1 MGARSPFEILVI
13 LRISL
18 KMFSST
24 EFTGSMRCAPL
35 IISLQRNN
43 FANTKKIGGLKVLI
57 IIRDYLTLFKS
68 FHSII

>member
-1 MGARSPFEILVI
+1 MRTGSPFEILVI

-18 KMFSST
+18 KMLGST
-24 EFTGSMRCAPL
+24 EFAGSVLGTPL

-43 FANTKKIGGLKVLI
+43 LAHTKKICGLEVLI
-57 IIRDYLTLFKS
+57 IIRDCLTLFKS

>member
-1 MGARSPFEILVI
+1 MRTRSPFESLVI
-13 LRISL
+13 LSISI
-18 KMFSST
+18 KMLGSAYFA
-24 EFTGSMRCAPL
+24 GSMRRTPF

-43 FANTKKIGGLKVLI
+43 LAHAKKIGGLEVLI

>member
-18 KMFSST
+18 KMLSST
-24 EFTGSMRCAPL
+24 KFAGSVLGTPL

-43 FANTKKIGGLKVLI
+43 IAHTKKIGSLEVLI